1 MPAAAEDEPDESEQ
15 PFYSAY
21 GKISSRFG
29 ADAND
34 EPTVEDL
41 TAADFREGGKVP
53 KMAPSEST
61 TLTLYVERCTAKRPT
76 ETLKGRSEKYDECQ
90 AALDAA
96 FREHFADW
104 NPSAIEIV
112 SNPKPAQS
120 PYVFLPPNQAFAYK
134 GRVNSLDAPL
144 FIHDLGPSTRQ
155 QLLDGTLVID
165 ASDFPPQL
173 LKYPR
178 VGAFEVTYQL
188 YDGYRPIAQ
197 KLVFSKL
204 ATNTWPSPAQ
214 LVKRIAL
221 HVQMDLYRQSRSHAK
236 LATDLRAKAGKC
248 AQELASALSMMQEQQ
263 QRAEVTAAE
272 LSAAADA
279 KIGGEASAL
288 ATLQVRTTAERQKA
302 LAARFAYD
310 TVRVRHADLLAKA
323 EVAEARVAMQTAK
336 KELVEWEASQKSL
349 EDALQRVE
357 AFAIAGDSSLASEF
371 RQHAHVLRRNADREL
386 AEARA
391 AQESATKELLEAMH
405 ADMRAAEAKE
415 ALCSS
420 AVAAATEAGADV
432 IEIER
437 KRAAVLKAQEGVVEA
452 RVRIEDAE
460 AQAAMAAADIEF
472 KEAVSVMLQAK
483 LARNEAAYAP
493 SGDAEAAAA
502 HAAELKQRALEE
514 LQDARQHLNRAAN
527 EAIEAAEARHAK
539 EMSEAQQAKWD
550 LTAAEAALTGG
561 TLGGAKKTARL
572 VADMERLR
580 QIVERESSQAEVSK
594 LNLQITRRELSEKQA
609 AIEEVVEKALA
620 EEAQEAAERRK
631 RELAA
636 AAVKERDEADAAIAQ
651 AARLDAMAEE
661 AEKAAVAATLR
672 AGELIRQHGRH
683 NSLSSSALASERQ
696 AKDVAFQLRRD
707 ATQAAAAAERER
719 LEAESAESSKEE
731 MEAELAYEHYRR
743 VNVTLAV
750 QRNNVISLLEQMEE
764 VAATGELELEL
775 RVAETAAAAQV
786 VLDKLAEQ
794 SEEALRQARKELED
808 VAVIRER
815 FEQQQLS
822 CSEKQLSKLSNLAE
836 DAETA
841 AEAASA
847 HLLEVMSAV
856 VVKTAALKEAQENV
870 RAAEARTSG
879 ARAALASTRARLDCE
894 RDEFGMA
901 AVKRLEAAREMTG
914 VLAEQ
919 VVVQVATLEMQLEA
933 ARRKEEIAKQLDNQ
947 LAVRSAM
954 AAIMQLS
961 TRLATA
967 VANKAEVDAL
977 VIAAADAVEAG
988 IRKQMRNEAMAA
1000 STIASVAEAMAAR
1013 AEAEA
1018 KAAVALH
1025 ANVVK
1030 DATAKGYASSDAKR
1044 QVEQAKQLE
1053 RAAIAKAAR
1062 KRDQARDARSEA
1074 EAAEKLACGKIEE
1087 RVQSLTVERARPRK
1101 EHR

>member
-53 KMAPSEST
+53 KIAPSEST
-61 TLTLYVERCTAKRPT
+61 TLTLFVERCTAKRPT

-90 AALDAA
+90 ATLDAA

-248 AQELASALSMMQEQQ
+248 AQELAAALGMMQEQQ
-263 QRAEVTAAE
+263 QRAEATAAE

-279 KIGGEASAL
+279 ESGGEGASAL
-288 ATLQVRTTAERQKA
+288 ATLQERTAAERQKA

-310 TVRVRHADLLAKA
+310 RVRVRHADLIAKA

-336 KELVEWEASQKSL
+336 KELVEWEASQKTL

-437 KRAAVLKAQEGVVEA
+437 KRAAMLKAHEGVVEA

-483 LARNEAAYAP
+483 LARNEAMYAP
-493 SGDAEAAAA
+493 SGDAEAAAT

-539 EMSEAQQAKWD
+539 EVSEAQQAKWD

-561 TLGGAKKTARL
+561 TLGGAKKTARH

-672 AGELIRQHGRH
+672 AGELVRQHGRH
-683 NSLSSSALASERQ
+683 NPLSSSALASERQ

-719 LEAESAESSKEE
+719 LEAESAEISKEE
-731 MEAELAYEHYRR
+731 MEAELAYEHYRL
-743 VNVTLAV
+743 VNVKLDV

-775 RVAETAAAAQV
+775 RVAETAAAAQA

-815 FEQQQLS
+815 FEQQQLA

-847 HLLEVMSAV
+847 HLAEVMSAV

-879 ARAALASTRARLDCE
+879 ARAALASARARLDRE
-894 RDEFGMA
+894 RDEFGVA
-901 AVKRLEAAREMTG
+901 AVKRLEAAKEMTG

-919 VVVQVATLEMQLEA
+919 VMVQVATLEMQLEA
-933 ARRKEEIAKQLDNQ
+933 AHRKEEIAKQLDNQ
-947 LAVRSAM
+947 IAVRSAK
-954 AAIMQLS
+954 AAIKQLS

-967 VANKAEVDAL
+967 VAKKAEVDAL

-988 IRKQMRNEAMAA
+988 IRKQMRNEAVAA
-1000 STIASVAEAMAAR
+1000 STMASVAEAMAAR

-1018 KAAVALH
+1018 KAAVAQH

-1044 QVEQAKQLE
+1044 QVDLAKHLE

-1087 RVQSLTVERARPRK
+1087 RVQSLAVERRK
-1101 EHR
+1101 EQR

>member
-236 LATDLRAKAGKC
+236 LATDLRAKAAKC

-580 QIVERESSQAEVSK
+580 QIVEHESSQAEVSK

-719 LEAESAESSKEE
+719 LEAESAEISKEE
-731 MEAELAYEHYRR
+731 MEAELAYEHYRL
-743 VNVTLAV
+743 VNVKLDV

-879 ARAALASTRARLDCE
+879 ARAALASARARLDCE

>member
-236 LATDLRAKAGKC
+236 LATDLRAKAAKC

-288 ATLQVRTTAERQKA
+288 ATLQERTTAERQKA

-719 LEAESAESSKEE
+719 LEAESAEISKEE
-731 MEAELAYEHYRR
+731 MEAELAYEHYRL
-743 VNVTLAV
+743 VNVKLDV

>member
-61 TLTLYVERCTAKRPT
+61 TLTLFVERCTAKRPT

-248 AQELASALSMMQEQQ
+248 AQELAAALSMMQEQQ

-288 ATLQVRTTAERQKA
+288 ATLQERTTAERQKA

-405 ADMRAAEAKE
+405 ADMLAAEAKE
-415 ALCSS
+415 VLCSS

-719 LEAESAESSKEE
+719 LEAESAEISKEE
-731 MEAELAYEHYRR
+731 MEAELAYEHYRL
-743 VNVTLAV
+743 VNVKLDV

-775 RVAETAAAAQV
+775 RVAETAAAAQL

-879 ARAALASTRARLDCE
+879 ARAALASARARLDCE

>member
-236 LATDLRAKAGKC
+236 LATDLRAKAAKC

-719 LEAESAESSKEE
+719 LEAESAEISKEE
-731 MEAELAYEHYRR
+731 MEAELAYEHYRL
-743 VNVTLAV
+743 VNVKLDV

-879 ARAALASTRARLDCE
+879 ARAALASARARLDCE

-1053 RAAIAKAAR
+1053 RATIAKAAR

>member
-236 LATDLRAKAGKC
+236 LATDLRAKAAKC

-288 ATLQVRTTAERQKA
+288 ATLQERTTAERQKA

-719 LEAESAESSKEE
+719 LEAESAEISKEE
-731 MEAELAYEHYRR
+731 MEAELAYEHYRL
-743 VNVTLAV
+743 VNVKLDV

-879 ARAALASTRARLDCE
+879 ARAALASARARLDCE

>member
-61 TLTLYVERCTAKRPT
+61 TLTLYVERCTATRPT

-236 LATDLRAKAGKC
+236 LATDLRAKAAKC

-288 ATLQVRTTAERQKA
+288 ATLQERTTAERQKA

-719 LEAESAESSKEE
+719 LEAESAEISKEE
-731 MEAELAYEHYRR
+731 MEAELAYEHYRL
-743 VNVTLAV
+743 VNVKLDV

-815 FEQQQLS
+815 FEQQQLA

-847 HLLEVMSAV
+847 HLAEVMSAV

>member
-61 TLTLYVERCTAKRPT
+61 TLTLYVERCTATRPT

-236 LATDLRAKAGKC
+236 LATDLRAKAAKC

-483 LARNEAAYAP
+483 LARNEAMYAP
-493 SGDAEAAAA
+493 SGDAEAAAT

-580 QIVERESSQAEVSK
+580 QIVERESSQAQVSK

-719 LEAESAESSKEE
+719 LEAESAEISKEE
-731 MEAELAYEHYRR
+731 MEAELAYEHYRL
-743 VNVTLAV
+743 VNVKLDV

-879 ARAALASTRARLDCE
+879 ARAALASARARLDCE

-1053 RAAIAKAAR
+1053 RATIAKAAR

>member
-61 TLTLYVERCTAKRPT
+61 TLTLYVERCTATRPT

-236 LATDLRAKAGKC
+236 LATDLRAKAAKC

-580 QIVERESSQAEVSK
+580 QIVEHESSQAEVSK

-719 LEAESAESSKEE
+719 LEAESAEISKEE
-731 MEAELAYEHYRR
+731 MEAELAYEHYRL
-743 VNVTLAV
+743 VNVKLDV

-879 ARAALASTRARLDCE
+879 ARAALASARARLDCE

>member
-61 TLTLYVERCTAKRPT
+61 TLTLYVERCTATRPT

-236 LATDLRAKAGKC
+236 LATDLRAKAAKC

-719 LEAESAESSKEE
+719 LEAESAEISKEE
-731 MEAELAYEHYRR
+731 MEAELAYEHYRL
-743 VNVTLAV
+743 VNVKLDV

-879 ARAALASTRARLDCE
+879 ARAALASARARLDCE

-1053 RAAIAKAAR
+1053 RATIAKAAR

>member
-61 TLTLYVERCTAKRPT
+61 TLTLYVERCTATRPT

-236 LATDLRAKAGKC
+236 LATDLRAKAAKC

-288 ATLQVRTTAERQKA
+288 ATLQERTTAERQKA

-719 LEAESAESSKEE
+719 LEAESAEISKEE
-731 MEAELAYEHYRR
+731 MEAELAYEHYRL
-743 VNVTLAV
+743 VNVKLDV

-879 ARAALASTRARLDCE
+879 ARAALASARARLDCE

>member
-236 LATDLRAKAGKC
+236 LATDLRAKAAKC

-288 ATLQVRTTAERQKA
+288 ATLQERTTAERQKA

-719 LEAESAESSKEE
+719 LEAESAEISKEE
-731 MEAELAYEHYRR
+731 MEAELAYEHYRL
-743 VNVTLAV
+743 VNVKLDV

-879 ARAALASTRARLDCE
+879 ARAALASARARLACE

>member
-61 TLTLYVERCTAKRPT
+61 PLTLYVERCTATRPT

-236 LATDLRAKAGKC
+236 LATDLRAKAAKC

-288 ATLQVRTTAERQKA
+288 ATLQERTTAERQKA

-719 LEAESAESSKEE
+719 LEAESAEISKEE
-731 MEAELAYEHYRR
+731 MEAELAYEHYRL
-743 VNVTLAV
+743 VNVKLDV

-1053 RAAIAKAAR
+1053 RATIAKAAR